1 MAEPTRT
8 NELLATVASGDVAL
22 GVLDNTFSP
31 MLVEFYADSASIS
44 SGWTSNTAGRVRT
57 TGRR

>member
-1 MAEPTRT
+1 MAEPTRI

-31 MLVEFYADSASIS
+31 MLVEFYAELGLDF
-44 SGWTSNTAGRVRT
+44 V
-57 TGRR
+57 